1 MEKLK
6 KKTVIEHLD
15 ELIEFYKNI
24 ETSDERLKKLIVRN
38 LNDVKRRAENEKKI

>member
-1 MEKLK
+1 MSGIK

-15 ELIEFYKNI
+15 DLINFYKQI

-38 LNDVKRRAENEKKI
+38 LQDVKRRAENE